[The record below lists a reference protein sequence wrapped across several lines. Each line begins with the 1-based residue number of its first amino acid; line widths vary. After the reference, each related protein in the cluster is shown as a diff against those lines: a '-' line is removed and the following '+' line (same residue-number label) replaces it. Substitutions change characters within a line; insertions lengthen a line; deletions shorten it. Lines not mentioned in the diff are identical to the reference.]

1 MKSCRNCDH
10 AYLRTE
16 KTAAWNYEACALG
29 CAPMMPYLDGLCD
42 LYTPMKAEKKAVFL
56 NVHPRLIFL
65 DAIDLQERQ

>member
-16 KTAAWNYEACALG
+16 KTASWNYEACALG
-29 CAPMMPYLDGLCD
+29 CAPMTPYLDGLCD
-42 LYTPMKAEKKAVFL
+42 LYTPMNAKKKSVFL